1 MRAQS
6 THEPIKVGSEPR
18 ADTPKLKRL
27 YSIYPD
33 AEWREMRDGDG
44 VLECQDIPAA
54 KNWTMRERPSEYI
67 FAGR

>member
-1 MRAQS
+1 M
-6 THEPIKVGSEPR
+6 
-18 ADTPKLKRL
+18 DTPKRKRL